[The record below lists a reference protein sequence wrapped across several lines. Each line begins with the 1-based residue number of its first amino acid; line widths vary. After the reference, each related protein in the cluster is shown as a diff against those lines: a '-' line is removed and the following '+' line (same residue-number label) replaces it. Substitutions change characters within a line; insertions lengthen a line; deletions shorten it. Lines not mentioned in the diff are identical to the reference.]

1 MKEFLQ
7 RILPEIMKKIIL
19 GTSQWRLSDFQTFIV
34 HLKIFWNDYKML
46 WKWIH
51 SLTGFQNVDSIIE
64 VIQGRP
70 KGKPKGVDKTHQ

>member
-1 MKEFLQ
+1 
-7 RILPEIMKKIIL
+7 
-19 GTSQWRLSDFQTFIV
+19 
-34 HLKIFWNDYKML
+34 ML

-64 VIQGRP
+64 VVQGRP